1 MRRFIFASHHRM
13 AYGLK
18 ETVAFL
24 TNGSKKIH
32 DINAYTAN
40 EEPDLEVTINNLF
53 SNFSPED
60 EVIVLTDLM
69 GGSVYQK
76 FYPYMNDRVH
86 IICGMNL
93 PLAMSLLLVP
103 EKEILD
109 KERISSIVEEC
120 RKQIIYVN
128 QLDTAVDY
136 DDE

>member
-1 MRRFIFASHHRM
+1 
-13 AYGLK
+13 
-18 ETVAFL
+18 
-24 TNGSKKIH
+24 
-32 DINAYTAN
+32 
-40 EEPDLEVTINNLF
+40 
-53 SNFSPED
+53 
-60 EVIVLTDLM
+60 M

-76 FYPYMNDRVH
+76 FYPYMNDLVH

-103 EKEILD
+103 EKETLD
-109 KERISSIVEEC
+109 KERISNIVEEC